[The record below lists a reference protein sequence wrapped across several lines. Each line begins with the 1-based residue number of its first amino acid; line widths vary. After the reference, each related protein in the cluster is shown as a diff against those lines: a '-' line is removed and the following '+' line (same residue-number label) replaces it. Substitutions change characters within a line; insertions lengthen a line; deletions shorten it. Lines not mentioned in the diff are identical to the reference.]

1 MYTCYAHYLLILW
14 WKAKPPLVN
23 MKYNSDQDHSLIL
36 LVNEFESMS
45 QKGQVSFLD
54 EQDFLKLIN
63 YYEKEFLF
71 EKAIEVADHALNQY
85 GFSADFHIR
94 KAQLFLATRNS
105 EKAMSI
111 LDKAEIFAPAEL
123 DIHLL
128 RAKIFASLG
137 QYSKALQLVATL
149 KEKASEADLSQVYL
163 SEAQIHECLKDYT
176 AMFRSLT
183 ISLDCDPENEEA
195 LERVW
200 VCTELTK
207 RYRESISFHKE
218 IIDRAPYSYLAWY
231 NLGHAYSC
239 EGEYEAAIEAYEYS
253 FIINKEFELGYREC
267 ADLCFQ
273 ICDFSKALSFY
284 LEALD
289 LFGPDSDLL
298 TNIGECYMQMNK
310 YEHAQDYFNKAS
322 KLDPYNDEVYFF
334 LGLCHA
340 REDRWLSAI
349 NSYFKAIEI
358 EDRREEYF
366 NSLAKAFFQVG
377 EFAKAHYY
385 FLKATEIGPE
395 QSDIWR
401 DHIAFLIQIG
411 ELDKAFEVL
420 EEAEDN
426 AVGPELL
433 YCRAACFLS
442 NEQFDQGL
450 EILREALIES
460 IETSDSVFEIAPGLQ
475 RNKLVHDLINYYLT
489 EVM

>member
-1 MYTCYAHYLLILW
+1 
-14 WKAKPPLVN
+14 
-23 MKYNSDQDHSLIL
+23 MKYKSDQDHSLIL
-36 LVNEFESMS
+36 LVNEFETMS

-54 EQDFLKLIN
+54 EQDFLKLIS

-71 EKAIEVADHALNQY
+71 EKAIEVADHALDQY

-128 RAKIFASLG
+128 RAKILGSLG
-137 QYSKALQLVATL
+137 KHSKALHLIDTL
-149 KEKASEADLSQVYL
+149 KDKATTEDLSQVFL
-163 SEAQIHECLKDYT
+163 SEAQIYECLKDYD
-176 AMFRSLT
+176 AMFESLT
-183 ISLDCDPENEEA
+183 YSLEYDPNNEEA

-207 RYRESISFHKE
+207 KYRESISFHQK
-218 IIDRAPYSYLAWY
+218 IINRSPYSYLAWY

-239 EGEYEAAIEAYEYS
+239 EGEYVAAIDAYEYS

-273 ICDFSKALSFY
+273 VCDYSKALGFY
-284 LEALD
+284 LDALD

-298 TNIGECYMQMNK
+298 ANIGECYMQMDK

-334 LGLCHA
+334 IGLCHA

-349 NSYFKAIEI
+349 NAFFKAIEI

-366 NSLAKAFFQVG
+366 NNLAKAFYQVG

-395 QSDIWR
+395 QCDIWK
-401 DHIAFLIQIG
+401 DHAAFLIQIG
-411 ELDKAFEVL
+411 ELDKAWEVL
-420 EEAEDN
+420 EEAEYN

-433 YCRAACFLS
+433 YCRAACLLAMGRKEEGMES
-442 NEQFDQGL
+442 
-450 EILREALIES
+450 LREALIDNLEMS
-460 IETSDSVFEIAPGLQ
+460 GIIFDILPNLKNDKQ
-475 RNKLVHDLINYYLT
+475 VHLLISYYLT
-489 EVM
+489 EVL

>member
-1 MYTCYAHYLLILW
+1 
-14 WKAKPPLVN
+14 
-23 MKYNSDQDHSLIL
+23 MKYKSDQDHSLIL
-36 LVNEFESMS
+36 LVNEFETMS
-45 QKGQVSFLD
+45 QKGQVSFLN
-54 EQDFLKLIN
+54 EQDFLKLIS

-111 LDKAEIFAPAEL
+111 LDKAEVFAPAEI

-128 RAKIFASLG
+128 RAKIFSSLG
-137 QYSKALQLVATL
+137 EHSHALQLIENL
-149 KEKASEADLSQVYL
+149 KSSALDADLSQIYL
-163 SEAQIHECLKDYT
+163 SEAQIYECLKDYNL
-176 AMFRSLT
+176 MFKSLKK
-183 ISLDCDPENEEA
+183 SLAHDPENEEA

-207 RYRESISFHKE
+207 RYQESIDFHHK
-218 IIDRAPYSYLAWY
+218 IIDLAPYSYLAWY

-239 EGEYEAAIEAYEYS
+239 EGEYFKAIDAYEYS

-273 ICDFSKALSFY
+273 VCNYDKALEFY

-298 TNIGECYMQMNK
+298 ANIGECYMQLSQFT
-310 YEHAQDYFNKAS
+310 HAQDYFNKAS

-334 LGLCHA
+334 LGLCHGT
-340 REDRWLSAI
+340 EDRWLSAI
-349 NSYFKAIEI
+349 NAFFKAIEI

-366 NSLAKAFFQVG
+366 NNLAKAFHKIG

-395 QSDIWR
+395 QSDIWK
-401 DHIAFLIQIG
+401 DHIAFLVQIG
-411 ELDKAFEVL
+411 ELDKALEVL
-420 EEAEDN
+420 EEAEYS
-426 AVGPELL
+426 AVGTELT
-433 YCRAACFLS
+433 YCKAACLLAKGLQD
-442 NEQFDQGL
+442 EGL
-450 EILREALIES
+450 EILRQALIEDRDM
-460 IETSDSVFEIAPGLQ
+460 IDILFEIMPKLEHNHHVLQ
-475 RNKLVHDLINYYLT
+475 LIEYYMS
-489 EVM
+489 EVL